1 MLGCQPGWNCPWRS
15 DSPTGIVLGRRWF
28 GLRGSI
34 VAFLGLMGLPF
45 FWVLALAIGGIREAW
60 LLAIVGVI
68 ASGAAGAVG
77 ALAPGVGWKAPLV
90 VGILLVLYLFF
101 A

>member
-1 MLGCQPGWNCPWRS
+1 MAES
-15 DSPTGIVLGRRWF
+15 DTVAGHTYSPAMDATTHEQTYRGFVRFVEIATGVVIC
-28 GLRGSI
+28 
-34 VAFLGLMGLPF
+34 
-45 FWVLALAIGGIREAW
+45 WVLALAIGGIREAW
-60 LLAIVGVI
+60 LLAIIGVI

-77 ALAPGVGWKAPLV
+77 ALAPAVGWKAPLV

>member
-1 MLGCQPGWNCPWRS
+1 MAERDTVAGHT
-15 DSPTGIVLGRRWF
+15 DSPAMDAKTHEQTYRGFVRFVEIATGVVIC
-28 GLRGSI
+28 
-34 VAFLGLMGLPF
+34 
-45 FWVLALAIGGIREAW
+45 WVLALAIGGIREAW

-77 ALAPGVGWKAPLV
+77 ALAPAVGWKAPLV

>member
-1 MLGCQPGWNCPWRS
+1 MAES
-15 DSPTGIVLGRRWF
+15 DTVAGHTYSPAMDATTHEQTYRGFVRFVEIATGVVIC
-28 GLRGSI
+28 
-34 VAFLGLMGLPF
+34 
-45 FWVLALAIGGIREAW
+45 WVLALAIGGIREAW

-77 ALAPGVGWKAPLV
+77 ALAPAVGWKAPLV

>member
-1 MLGCQPGWNCPWRS
+1 MIC
-15 DSPTGIVLGRRWF
+15 
-28 GLRGSI
+28 
-34 VAFLGLMGLPF
+34 
-45 FWVLALAIGGIREAW
+45 WVLALAIGGIREAW

-77 ALAPGVGWKAPLV
+77 ALAPAVGWKAPLV